1 MSHEDSVVPSRRH
14 AVVRRAAQSSVFER
28 LLLTRGNV
36 MFQTTLIASAI
47 LTASMTVASAPD
59 LHAQASTAAAKPA
72 TAADIA
78 PFVGEWSLALQGPNG
93 PGAFELSVR
102 TEADKPRADITSEAI
117 PKQSITDFTIAEKSL
132 AMSYSFTWEGNPVS
146 AVVSLTPAQDGMK
159 AQIDFAGGAY
169 IMTGTA
175 TKKDKPK

>member
-1 MSHEDSVVPSRRH
+1 MIV
-14 AVVRRAAQSSVFER
+14 
-28 LLLTRGNV
+28 
-36 MFQTTLIASAI
+36 TTLIAYVICAAMI
-47 LTASMTVASAPD
+47 FASAPD
-59 LHAQASTAAAKPA
+59 LHAQASTAAAKPV
-72 TAADIA
+72 TAADVA
-78 PFVGEWSLALQGPNG
+78 PFVGEWALALQGPNG
-93 PGAFELSVR
+93 PSAFELSVR
-102 TEADKPRADITSEAI
+102 TEADKPRADIISEAI
-117 PKQSITDFTIAEKSL
+117 PKQPITDFTMAEKSL